1 MAMMSSSG
9 GGRGRRRSQNAD
21 INVTP
26 LVDVMLVLLVIFMV
40 TAPMVVTGEPV
51 NLAKTSSKPLPP
63 SENQSLALTVN
74 ANGQLFIGGNLEP
87 IEPAQLGEQLI
98 AIAKNGYEDRVLVRG
113 DKDANYGDVLNAL
126 SLVRAAGF
134 TNVGLVTDPSKTGR
148 AKGKES

>member
-1 MAMMSSSG
+1 MAFNMS
-9 GGRGRRRSQNAD
+9 RPHKTAMAE

-51 NLAKTSSKPLPP
+51 NLAKTNSKPLPP

-74 ANGQLFIGGNLEP
+74 AAGELFIGSNTEP
-87 IEPAQLGEQLI
+87 VEPAQLGEQLI

-113 DKDANYGDVLNAL
+113 DKSADYGMVLNAL
-126 SLVRAAGF
+126 SLVRQAGF
-134 TNVGLVTDPSKTGR
+134 TNVGLVTDPSGKSK
-148 AKGKES
+148 AKAG